1 MSGRQIAPELFT
13 LVLVHAI
20 ALTGWM
26 VLFLVQALLIDVRS
40 RQVHKRIGWGGAA
53 VALGVTISGVVAIQS
68 VRSAPDFPFWG
79 MAYRQFLLVML
90 AEIALFAA
98 FVQAGV
104 LMRKR
109 REKHRAMMVLAT
121 LSILAGATVRMP
133 VLFSVFGE
141 AGRTGIFGPIFV
153 LGALFLL
160 ARSVLTRR
168 LDRPLATGYAVLVVF
183 YVGACHFAVSDTWSY
198 LSAAVFNT

>member
-1 MSGRQIAPELFT
+1 MA
-13 LVLVHAI
+13 
-20 ALTGWM
+20 
-26 VLFLVQALLIDVRS
+26 S
-40 RQVHKRIGWGGAA
+40 RQFR
-53 VALGVTISGVVAIQS
+53 
-68 VRSAPDFPFWG
+68 
-79 MAYRQFLLVML
+79 LVML
-90 AEIALFAA
+90 AEIALFTA
-98 FVQAGV
+98 FVLAGV

-109 REKHRAMMVLAT
+109 REQHRAMMLLAT

-141 AGRTGIFGPIFV
+141 AGWTGIFGPIFV

-183 YVGACHFAVSDTWSY
+183 YVGACHVAVSDTWSD
-198 LSAAVFNT
+198 LSAAVFKT